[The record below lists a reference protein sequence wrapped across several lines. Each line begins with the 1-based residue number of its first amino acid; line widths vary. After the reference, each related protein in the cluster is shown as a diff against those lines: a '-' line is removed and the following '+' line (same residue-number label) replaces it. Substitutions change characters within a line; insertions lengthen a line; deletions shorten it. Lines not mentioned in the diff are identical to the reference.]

1 MLYLLL
7 LLLLPTLQLAQLCP
21 VQETPADALGP
32 FYQQNSP
39 VGSVVA
45 PASELT
51 NPLELLQVSGRILSI
66 TDCEKGIANV
76 TVEVWFAGANGY
88 SEDEFR
94 GQVVTDECGQYSFVQ
109 TFPALYASRPILHN
123 HFRLSRNKEEL
134 LVSQMYFQ
142 GDEEGYVSDPQS
154 RKMQVT
160 QVTQNVDGSRSV
172 EFDMYVNLTG
182 DAKCQDEG
190 TQSSMNGATT
200 SNATSTGQL
209 LSTSTP
215 TSIYVASC
223 FILFNILWNFLV

>member
-1 MLYLLL
+1 
-7 LLLLPTLQLAQLCP
+7 
-21 VQETPADALGP
+21 
-32 FYQQNSP
+32 
-39 VGSVVA
+39 
-45 PASELT
+45 LT
-51 NPLELLQVSGRILSI
+51 
-66 TDCEKGIANV
+66 
-76 TVEVWFAGANGY
+76 GANGY

-94 GQVVTDECGQYSFVQ
+94 GQVVTDECGRYSFVQ